1 MKKLLMAALIGLLLV
16 PSLVLANDVRVIPYP
31 DGVDIKSEGASAAPK
46 EITHKASPYFNMPDV
61 FELTS
66 NDHLTI
72 LSHYPT
78 YQQTTEY
85 SCGPAAAL
93 TILWHYGKNNVT
105 EKELIEKMGSSFE
118 TGTTVKGIANYFNS
132 LGWNVKTNLEG
143 KSFDEYEE
151 FSDFVLKELKLGH
164 PIMMENVFIFPQ
176 ANRLADEIYNKYGDK
191 PEFPW
196 PEYPTFG
203 VFKNPNNGKWYAL
216 VMALNVQKLD
226 KKLTGEVEVMNIKL
240 DPEKIKEL
248 HKEKGFYPAYHM
260 NKKNWISI
268 LLNDTVP
275 DKVLLTLLDES
286 LAFTIKKH
294 N

>member
-1 MKKLLMAALIGLLLV
+1 MTIEENIFKRAEINKNALAGYGFRHAKGFWILERPFMNGDFKAVIRIDSAGRFSGTVYEIATEDEYLPLRVESMDGFAAE
-16 PSLVLANDVRVIPYP
+16 VRNAYIEILK
-31 DGVDIKSEGASAAPK
+31 DIKEK
-46 EITHKASPYFNMPDV
+46 
-61 FELTS
+61 
-66 NDHLTI
+66 
-72 LSHYPT
+72 
-78 YQQTTEY
+78 
-85 SCGPAAAL
+85 SC
-93 TILWHYGKNNVT
+93 H
-105 EKELIEKMGSSFE
+105 
-118 TGTTVKGIANYFNS
+118 
-132 LGWNVKTNLEG
+132 
-143 KSFDEYEE
+143 
-151 FSDFVLKELKLGH
+151 
-164 PIMMENVFIFPQ
+164 ENVFIFPQ
-176 ANRLADEIYNKYGDK
+176 TNRLADEIYKKYGDK

-216 VMALNVQKLD
+216 VMALNVQKVD

-275 DKVLLTLLDES
+275 DKVLLDLLDES
-286 LAFTIKKH
+286 HRFTIKKQKVIKH